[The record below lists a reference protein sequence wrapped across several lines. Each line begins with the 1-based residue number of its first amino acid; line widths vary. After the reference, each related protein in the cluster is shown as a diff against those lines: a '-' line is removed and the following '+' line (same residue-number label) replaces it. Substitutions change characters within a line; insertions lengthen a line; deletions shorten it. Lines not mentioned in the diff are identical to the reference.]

1 MNPVLFFLKQ
11 VLTRFNAMTFNQKVV
26 VGTLTCAT
34 IFAGVYIWQQAGH
47 DYDVLYSNLT
57 LPDAAAAVAK
67 LKANKVPY
75 ELADGGT
82 TILVPRDQKNQMV
95 LETAS
100 DLQSD
105 QVVSLAKIPPVLQGE
120 VQDEWI
126 KKLNTDA
133 VAQAIQSIQGIKHAH
148 VIISEPKE
156 TVFTEEKQDS
166 SASVMLIVTPG
177 FRLNEAM
184 VKTIKNLVV
193 HAVAG
198 MKPENVS
205 IADNMGNSLDAS
217 TGGGLGLANGMTL
230 QEQRRRTYEEYL
242 KKKVQ
247 SILDPIV
254 GKENAVVSV
263 TAQMNFDESESRVE
277 RVLPANDANPKDTV
291 QVQNANGSAMPLP
304 SPTGVV
310 LSEQEQTEEYK
321 GTKPDA
327 SAKGEPGVASNV
339 MPSYQ
344 AEENN
349 NGKNGKDYK
358 FQKRTVNYAES
369 REERATVHAS
379 GNLER
384 LTVGIAINKVLTN
397 RDKDELKELIA
408 NAAGLDFN
416 RGDSVDVK
424 GFAFSDSPVSTQ
436 KEYMKLFRESQQQQ
450 LILNLLYGL
459 LLLALGGGALFVV
472 YRMVNQN
479 TNIDA
484 LWHNLETPP
493 TPASL
498 LPPGGKLLP
507 PSASGKL
514 IYQTADGDL
523 IPVAPN
529 PLGYGGLTIPD
540 SSEDEADEPYPDS
553 SAPSLRPSEELLK
566 LLPPSDPDMEY
577 IKQTLRDIIMADPED
592 CARLLVGYMKEY

>member
-11 VLTRFNAMTFNQKVV
+11 VLIRFTAMSFNQKVV
-26 VGTLTCAT
+26 VGTLLIAT
-34 IFAGVYIWQQAGH
+34 ILAGTYIWQQASH

-105 QVVSLAKIPPVLQGE
+105 QVVSLAKIPPVLQGD
-120 VQDEWI
+120 VQEEWI

-133 VAQAIQSIQGIKHAH
+133 IAQAIQSIQGIKHAH
-148 VIISEPKE
+148 VILSEPKE

-177 FRLNEAM
+177 FRLNEGM

-198 MKPENVS
+198 MKAENVS

-217 TGGGLGLANGMTL
+217 TGGGLGLSGGMTL
-230 QEQRRRTYEEYL
+230 QEQRRRTHEEYI

-247 SILDPIV
+247 GILDPIV

-263 TAQMNFDESESRVE
+263 AAQMNFDESESHVE
-277 RVLPANDANPKDTV
+277 RVLPANDTNSKDTV
-291 QVQNANGSAMPLP
+291 ALQNTNGTTLPLP

-321 GTKPDA
+321 GQKPDP

-344 AEENN
+344 GEDTQTKE
-349 NGKNGKDYK
+349 GKDYK

-379 GNLER
+379 GVLER
-384 LTVGIAINKVLTN
+384 LTIGIAINKVLTN
-397 RDKDELKELIA
+397 RDKEELKELIA
-408 NAAGLDFN
+408 SATGLDFN

-424 GFAFSDSPVSTQ
+424 GFAFSDSPESTQ
-436 KEYMKLFRESQQQQ
+436 KEYMKLFKESQQQQ
-450 LILNLLYGL
+450 LILNMLYSL

-472 YRMVNQN
+472 YRIINQN

-484 LWHNLETPP
+484 LWHKLEAPP

-514 IYQTADGDL
+514 IYQTADGEL

-529 PLGYGGLTIPD
+529 SLGYNALPSVD
-540 SSEDEADEPYPDS
+540 LSDEEPMEAYEEPNK
-553 SAPSLRPSEELLK
+553 AIRPSDELLK
-566 LLPPSDPDMEY
+566 LLPPNDPDMEY
-577 IKQTLRDIIMADPED
+577 MKQTLRDIITADPED